1 MKMRCCFVSNSS
13 SSSFIISK
21 TNKSVA
27 EIENALK
34 NAFLEQIGKDE
45 LKNVQFDIFD
55 ENVMIREYRKDMSED
70 AKNDLKRDLHHMTY
84 YSDRLEDFSIDDDCI
99 IIATTENFFTDE
111 FKQIVSDMFDCR
123 CQHLG

>member
-21 TNKSVA
+21 IDKSIA
-27 EIENALK
+27 EIENTLK
-34 NAFLEQIGKDE
+34 NTFLEQIGK
-45 LKNVQFDIFD
+45 
-55 ENVMIREYRKDMSED
+55 
-70 AKNDLKRDLHHMTY
+70 
-84 YSDRLEDFSIDDDCI
+84 
-99 IIATTENFFTDE
+99 DE